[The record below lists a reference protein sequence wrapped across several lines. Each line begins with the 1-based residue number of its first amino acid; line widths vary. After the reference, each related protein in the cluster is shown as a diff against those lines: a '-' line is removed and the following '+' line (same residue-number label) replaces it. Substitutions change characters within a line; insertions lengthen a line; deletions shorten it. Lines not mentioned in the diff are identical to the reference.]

1 MISRIGLYFL
11 TIIGIGLPL
20 LSGAQ
25 IIHGEIYDV
34 ADKSTVTGVTV
45 DNIYTGLGVSCGDN
59 GTFVIAAAKGEL
71 LEFKKPG
78 YKTARARIPM
88 GYVPAYFK
96 IGMQKGFHTEVS
108 KPGTENRYNYHDD
121 SLKMREA
128 YKPEL
133 DFAKM
138 SAIDMLASPFSA
150 MSGKNREVWRFQ
162 DDFEANEKDKYV
174 DRTFNADL
182 ISHLTHLQG
191 DSLKY
196 FMKRYR
202 PSYDQLR
209 EMSDYTFFNYVKQTA
224 KTYRHPITPRSA
236 N

>member
-1 MISRIGLYFL
+1 MMSRMILYFL
-11 TIIGIGLPL
+11 TIVGIGLPL

-34 ADKSTVTGVTV
+34 ADKSTLTDVNVE
-45 DNIYTGLGVSCGDN
+45 NIYTGLSVACGSN
-59 GTFVIAAAKGEL
+59 GSFVIAAAKGEL
-71 LEFKKPG
+71 LEFKKSG

-88 GYVPAYFK
+88 GYVPSYFK
-96 IGMQKGFHTEVS
+96 IGMQKGFHTETS
-108 KPGTENRYNYHDD
+108 KPNKDSRYNYKDD
-121 SLKMREA
+121 SLKMHEM

-162 DDFEANEKDKYV
+162 DDYAASENDKYV
-174 DRTFNADL
+174 DRTFNAEL
-182 ISHLTHLQG
+182 VSRLTHLQG

-209 EMSDYTFFNYVKQTA
+209 EMSDYTFFNFIKQTA
-224 KTYRHPITPRSA
+224 KTYRHPNTPRIA